1 MEPIVFSLWINNETT
16 KLDNKIWR
24 IWSSLHLTYSF
35 TMFQNIMKLRLQS
48 LNKMKMHMPLECVC
62 EGNEVILKLSGKE
75 C

>member
-1 MEPIVFSLWINNETT
+1 
-16 KLDNKIWR
+16 
-24 IWSSLHLTYSF
+24 
-35 TMFQNIMKLRLQS
+35 MFQNIMKLRLQS